1 MDILFAFSVIL
12 IWILI
17 CIVARFVTTFIHEIG
32 HAIPALLFTDKD
44 VFVFIG
50 SYADPAQDFGIKLGR
65 LTLFFRFYLLRLD
78 IGMCGYNGQVTNS
91 KEWLI
96 TLFGPLFSLV
106 MAFMSIALINSFH
119 FSDTMITV
127 IAVFTISFIWDFIIN
142 MIPTSNPQLISG
154 GTLIYNDGA
163 QLKRLFSQYR
173 FPEKYFKAIEMKE
186 AGDAESA
193 AEIFEDLIS
202 EGNHKRVIY
211 QHLIESYISAKTY
224 PAAIR
229 IYEKYSARFKLK
241 AFDYYLFA
249 QSYFF
254 TKRYSDA
261 ILLIQKAIHLDFQ
274 NAIYLNLYGRCLIE
288 IGEYERST
296 IKLNASIQYAPNLIE
311 GYLYRGLANIKL
323 DRMPAALADLKTAKE
338 LEPEHKVVHL
348 HFGFYYRSLGQ
359 KHHAIEHFKKA
370 KALGADHHGLDF
382 FIEELKA
389 KKF

>member
-12 IWILI
+12 IWILV

-32 HAIPALLFTDKD
+32 HAIPALFFTDKD

-50 SYADPAQDFGIKLGR
+50 SYADPAQDFGIKMGR
-65 LTLFFRFYLLRLD
+65 LTLFFRLYLLRLD
-78 IGMCGYNGQVTNS
+78 IGMCGYNGKVSIS

-96 TLFGPLFSLV
+96 TLCGPLFSLV
-106 MAFMSIALINSFH
+106 MAVMSIVIINTIH

-163 QLKRLFSQYR
+163 QLKRLFSQNR
-173 FPEKYFKAIEMKE
+173 FPEKYFKAIEIKE
-186 AGDAESA
+186 AGEAEGA

-229 IYEKYSARFKLK
+229 IFEKYAARFKLK

-249 QSYFF
+249 KSYLFANH
-254 TKRYSDA
+254 YSDA
-261 ILLIQKAIHLDFQ
+261 ILMIQKAIHLDYQ
-274 NAIYLNLYGRCLIE
+274 NAIYLILYGRCLIE
-288 IGEYERST
+288 LGEYERA
-296 IKLNASIQYAPNLIE
+296 ILKLTASIQYAPNLMG

-323 DRMPAALADLKTAKE
+323 ERMPAALADLTKAKE
-338 LEPEHKVVHL
+338 LEPEHRDL
-348 HFGFYYRSLGQ
+348 YLYFGFYYKSLGQ
-359 KHHAIEHFKKA
+359 KHHAIKNFEKA
-370 KALGADHHGLDF
+370 KALGSDHHGLDF

-389 KKF
+389 KIF